1 MPKAN
6 PLQAALNA
14 GELSPRMAARVDF
27 GKYPAGC
34 EVLRNMIPLPQGGAT
49 RRPGTRFVA
58 AAADSGVK
66 GRLLPFEFSTL
77 QAYVVEAGDR
87 RLRFFRNQ
95 GPILAEATGAAIV
108 NGGFDDDIAGWS
120 DRSSGAA
127 DVVHAFV
134 GEQHDGYLAAA
145 HAQNF
150 ALGDGINNRR
160 HAGVLVRSTIDGEVL
175 DVKIDVRAVTTAFDA
190 VIRIYTDD
198 MGSPGTQ
205 VGGDSEPVA
214 LDTVGIQ
221 SFAWSA
227 QVPQLSAGTLYWVVL
242 SDVSAGAGSVSIS
255 IANGQ
260 PDGAFGA
267 SDVLTDI
274 ADVFAGTARFG
285 LRIGS
290 RDEGVLALR
299 GAAGATAVAEQEVAL
314 GRIGPAQV
322 LRFRVRG
329 LAGDQVKLRIGTAS
343 DGGDVLAARAFG
355 TGWHSV
361 AFAPAV
367 SPVFIQFLNESA
379 KSLHIDDVS
388 LLDDE
393 PLELPAPYGEAEL
406 PALKWAQSA
415 DVMYLAH
422 PDRPVHKLTRS
433 GHSAWSLVEVAW
445 QDGPYGETN
454 AEAARTLQ
462 PAATEGLGVTV
473 TAAGHAPFA
482 ATDLGR
488 LLRLKNGEDWG
499 YGVIAEVVSDIEVR
513 VDVRRA
519 FAATTAAVDWALG
532 AWSETTG
539 FPSTVTFFEQRFAA
553 ANTRSQSQTFWLS
566 QSADIENMRPDSL
579 EGGTVEVQD
588 DDALDFTI
596 AATRVNAIRWL
607 APGRQLFMGTAGGEW
622 VISSDGPVLTPS
634 DIDVKQHASHGSAD
648 LAPARI
654 SNVALF
660 LQRAK
665 RKVREFSY
673 SFESDGYR
681 APDLTVLADH
691 VTQGGLEALAYQEE
705 PDSLLWCLRSD
716 GQLATLTYLR
726 EQDVTGWSRQ
736 FLGGRFQEG
745 GQEGGQDG
753 VRDGRAVVESLAVIP
768 GNAATASEN
777 RDEVWFLVKRTIG
790 GATRRSLEVLEG
802 GFDGPE
808 RSDFPDAAAWRAAV
822 LAAQKRAFF
831 VDSGLSGS
839 FPAPVTT
846 IAGLDHLEGETVAVL
861 ADGAVHPERVVSQ
874 GRIELRTPARE
885 VVVGLPYRHDFKSL
899 KLAVGAVA
907 GTAVGKVKRVHGVTL
922 VLLHAL
928 DGRVGPD
935 ETALEPLVFRTV
947 GDAMDSAVPLFSGE
961 YRVAFPGDY
970 DRDPRLVIQGEAPL
984 PFTLLAI
991 APELQTRDV
1000 I

>member
-14 GELSPRMAARVDF
+14 GEFSPRMAARVDF

-34 EVLRNMIPLPQGGAT
+34 EVLRNMIPLPQGGAA

-58 AAADSGVK
+58 AAADSAIK

-77 QAYVVEAGDR
+77 QAYVIEAGNR

-95 GPILAEATGAAIV
+95 GPILTEASGAAVV
-108 NGGFDDDIAGWS
+108 NGGFDSDLSGWT
-120 DRSSGAA
+120 DLSSGAA
-127 DVVHAFV
+127 DIVQVFV
-134 GEQHDGYLAAA
+134 GAQQDGYLAAA
-145 HAQNF
+145 HANTL
-150 ALGDGINNRR
+150 AIGDGVADRR
-160 HAGVLVRSTIDGEVL
+160 HCGVLLRNTIDGRVL
-175 DVKIDVRAVTTAFDA
+175 DVKVDVRAVGTAFDA
-190 VIRIYTDD
+190 VARIYTDD
-198 MGSPGTQ
+198 LGSPGSQ
-205 VGGDSEPVA
+205 IGGDSDVVA
-214 LDTVGIQ
+214 LNATGIE

-227 QVPQLSAGTLYWVVL
+227 DVPQLQADTLYWVVV
-242 SDVSAGAGSVSIS
+242 SDTSGGAGNVSIS
-255 IANGQ
+255 VANGQ
-260 PDGAFGA
+260 PDGDFGA
-267 SDVLTDI
+267 SDVIAAI
-274 ADVFAGTARFG
+274 ADGFGTTGRFG
-285 LRIGS
+285 LRVGS
-290 RDEGVLALR
+290 QADGVMALR
-299 GAAGATAVAEQEVAL
+299 GAAEATAIAEQAVTPGQT
-314 GRIGPAQV
+314 GREQV
-322 LRFRVRG
+322 LCFQVRG
-329 LAGDQVKLRIGTAS
+329 LAGDEVKLRIGTAS
-343 DGGDVLAARAFG
+343 DGADVLAERAFS
-355 TGWHSV
+355 TGRHCV
-361 AFAPAV
+361 AFIPEV
-367 SPVFIQFLNESA
+367 TPIFIQFLNEAA
-379 KSLHIDDVS
+379 KDIQIDDVAI
-388 LLDDE
+388 LDDE
-393 PLELPAPYGEAEL
+393 PLELASPYREAEL

-422 PDRPVHKLTRS
+422 PDHPVRKLTRN

-445 QDGPYGETN
+445 QDGPYGDTN
-454 AEAARTLQ
+454 AEASKTLQ
-462 PAATEGLGVTV
+462 PAATDGLGVTV
-473 TAAGHAPFA
+473 TAAGHAPFVA
-482 ATDLGR
+482 SDVGR
-488 LLRLKNGEDWG
+488 LLRIKNGTDWG
-499 YGVIAEVVSDIEVR
+499 YAVIGEVVSETEVR

-532 AWSETTG
+532 AWSATTG
-539 FPSTVTFFEQRFAA
+539 YPSTVTFFEQRFAA
-553 ANTRSQSQTFWLS
+553 ANTRTQSQTFWLS
-566 QSADIENMRPDSL
+566 QSADLENMRPDSL
-579 EGGTVEVQD
+579 EGGAVEVQD

-681 APDLTVLADH
+681 APDLTLLADH
-691 VTQGGLEALAYQEE
+691 VTQGGLVALAYQEE
-705 PDSLLWCLRSD
+705 PDSLLWCLRGD

-726 EQDVTGWSRQ
+726 EQDVIGWSRQ
-736 FLGGRFQEG
+736 FLGGRY
-745 GQEGGQDG
+745 QDG
-753 VRDGRAVVESLAVIP
+753 GAVVESLAVIP

-777 RDEVWFLVKRTIG
+777 RDEVWFLVKRTIA

-802 GFDGPE
+802 GFEGPE
-808 RSDFPDAAAWRAAV
+808 RSDFPDEAAWRAAV
-822 LAAQKRAFF
+822 LEAQKRAFF

-839 FPAPVTT
+839 FPSPVTT
-846 IAGLDHLEGETVAVL
+846 ITGLDHLEGETVAVL
-861 ADGAVHPERVVSQ
+861 ADGAVHPERVVS
-874 GRIELRTPARE
+874 GGGIELRTPARE
-885 VVVGLPYRHDFKSL
+885 VVVGLPYAHSFRSL
-899 KLAVGAVA
+899 KLAVGAAA

-961 YRVAFPGDY
+961 YRVTFPGDY
-970 DRDPRLVIQGEAPL
+970 DRDPRLVIRGEAPL

>member
-14 GELSPRMAARVDF
+14 GEFSPRMAARVDF

-34 EVLRNMIPLPQGGAT
+34 EVLRNMILLPQGGAA

-95 GPILAEATGAAIV
+95 GPILAEATGAAVV
-108 NGGFDDDIAGWS
+108 NGGFDVDAAGWT

-127 DVVHAFV
+127 DIVQAFV
-134 GEQHDGYLAAA
+134 GQQQDGYLAAA
-145 HAQNF
+145 HAQN
-150 ALGDGINNRR
+150 APVGDGVSNRR
-160 HAGVLVRSTIDGEVL
+160 HAGVQIRNTIEGEVI
-175 DVKIDVRAVTTAFDA
+175 DVKIDLRTVTTAFNA
-190 VIRIYTDD
+190 VIGIYSNE

-205 VGGDSEPVA
+205 VGGDSDPLA
-214 LDTVGIQ
+214 LDAAGIK
-221 SFAWSA
+221 SFTWSA
-227 QVPQLSAGTLYWVVL
+227 QVPQLLADTLYWVVL
-242 SDVSAGAGSVSIS
+242 SDVSAGAGSVTIS

-260 PDGAFGA
+260 PDGGFGVN
-267 SDVLTDI
+267 DVLANISDI
-274 ADVFAGTARFG
+274 FTGTARFG
-285 LRIGS
+285 LRVGS
-290 RDEGVLALR
+290 RAEGVLALR
-299 GAAGATAVAEQEVAL
+299 GAAGGTAVAEQEAAL
-314 GRIGPAQV
+314 GETGRQHV
-322 LRFRVRG
+322 LRFQVRG
-329 LAGDQVKLRIGTAS
+329 LAGDAVKLRIGTAS
-343 DGGDVLAARAFG
+343 DGEDVVAARAFG

-361 AFAPAV
+361 AFTPAV
-367 SPVFIQFLNESA
+367 SPVFIQFVNESA
-379 KSLHIDDVS
+379 KTLQIDDVS

-393 PLELPAPYGEAEL
+393 PLELASPYGEAEL

-422 PDRPVHKLTRS
+422 PDHPIRKLTRS
-433 GHSAWSLVEVAW
+433 GHSSWSLVEVAW

-454 AEAARTLQ
+454 AEDGKTLQ

-482 ATDLGR
+482 GSDLGR
-488 LLRLKNGEDWG
+488 LLRIKNGSDWG
-499 YGVIAEVVSDIEVR
+499 YGVIAEVVSDIEVK

-532 AWSETTG
+532 AWSGTTG
-539 FPSTVTFFEQRFAA
+539 YPSTVTFFEQRFAA

-579 EGGTVEVQD
+579 EGSAVEVQD

-596 AATRVNAIRWL
+596 AATKVNAIRWL

-634 DIDVKQHASHGSAD
+634 DVDVKQHASHGSAD

-691 VTQGGLEALAYQEE
+691 VTQGGLEALVYQEE

-736 FLGGRFQEG
+736 FLGGG
-745 GQEGGQDG
+745 YQDG
-753 VRDGRAVVESLAVIP
+753 GAVVESLAVIP
-768 GNAATASEN
+768 GNAATGSQN

-802 GFDGPE
+802 GFEGPE
-808 RSDFPDAAAWRAAV
+808 RSDFPDEAAWRAAV
-822 LAAQKRAFF
+822 LEAQKRAFF
-831 VDSGLSGS
+831 VDSGLTGS
-839 FPAPVTT
+839 FPSPVTT
-846 IAGLDHLEGETVAVL
+846 IIGLDHLEGETVAVL
-861 ADGAVHPERVVSQ
+861 ADGAVHPERVVSG

-885 VVVGLPYRHDFKSL
+885 VVVGLPYRHSFRSL
-899 KLAVGAVA
+899 KLAVGAAA
-907 GTAVGKVKRVHGVTL
+907 GTSVGKVKRVHGVTL

-961 YRVAFPGDY
+961 VRVAFPGDY
-970 DRDPRLVIQGEAPL
+970 ERDPRLVIQGEAPL

>member
-1 MPKAN
+1 M
-6 PLQAALNA
+6 
-14 GELSPRMAARVDF
+14 
-27 GKYPAGC
+27 
-34 EVLRNMIPLPQGGAT
+34 T
-49 RRPGTRFVA
+49 TT
-58 AAADSGVK
+58 GVK
-66 GRLLPFEFSTL
+66 SF
-77 QAYVVEAGDR
+77 
-87 RLRFFRNQ
+87 
-95 GPILAEATGAAIV
+95 
-108 NGGFDDDIAGWS
+108 GWS
-120 DRSSGAA
+120 A
-127 DVVHAFV
+127 D
-134 GEQHDGYLAAA
+134 
-145 HAQNF
+145 
-150 ALGDGINNRR
+150 
-160 HAGVLVRSTIDGEVL
+160 
-175 DVKIDVRAVTTAFDA
+175 
-190 VIRIYTDD
+190 
-198 MGSPGTQ
+198 
-205 VGGDSEPVA
+205 
-214 LDTVGIQ
+214 
-221 SFAWSA
+221 
-227 QVPQLSAGTLYWVVL
+227 VPQLVAETPYWIVF
-242 SDVSAGAGSVSIS
+242 SDTSGGAGNVSIS

-260 PDGAFGA
+260 PGGDLGT
-267 SDVLTDI
+267 SDVITSITD
-274 ADVFAGTARFG
+274 AFSGTARFG
-285 LRIGS
+285 LRVGS

-299 GAAGATAVAEQEVAL
+299 GAAGETAVAQQEVSFGQT
-314 GRIGPAQV
+314 GREHV
-322 LRFRVRG
+322 LCFQVRG
-329 LAGDQVKLRIGTAS
+329 LPGDRVKLRIGTAS
-343 DGGDVLAARAFG
+343 DGDDVLAARDFAK
-355 TGWHSV
+355 GWHCV
-361 AFAPAV
+361 AFTPAV
-367 SPVFIQFLNESA
+367 SPVFVQFLNESA
-379 KSLHIDDVS
+379 KSIEIDEVS

-393 PLELPAPYGEAEL
+393 PLELTSPYGEAAL

-422 PDRPVHKLTRS
+422 PEHPVHKLTRS
-433 GHSAWSLVEVAW
+433 GHSSWSLVEVAW
-445 QDGPYGETN
+445 QDGPYGDTN
-454 AEAARTLQ
+454 AEEGVTLQ
-462 PAATEGLGVTV
+462 PAATDGLGVTV
-473 TAAGHAPFA
+473 TAAGHAPFV
-482 ATDLGR
+482 ATDVGR
-488 LLRLKNGEDWG
+488 LLRIKNGEDWG
-499 YGVIAEVVSDIEVR
+499 YGIIAEVVSETEVKL
-513 VDVRRA
+513 DVRRA

-539 FPSTVTFFEQRFAA
+539 HPSTVTFFEQRLAA

-566 QSADIENMRPDSL
+566 QSADLENLRPDSL
-579 EGGTVEVQD
+579 EGGTLEVQD

-673 SFESDGYR
+673 SLESDGYR

-691 VTQGGLEALAYQEE
+691 VTQGGLVALAYQEE
-705 PDSLLWCLRSD
+705 PDSLLWCLRGD

-726 EQDVTGWSRQ
+726 EQDVIGWSRQ
-736 FLGGRFQEG
+736 FLGGRYK
-745 GQEGGQDG
+745 DG
-753 VRDGRAVVESLAVIP
+753 KAVVESLAVIP
-768 GNAATASEN
+768 GNATTGSQS
-777 RDEVWFLVKRTIG
+777 RDEVWFLVKRTID

-802 GFDGPE
+802 GFEGPE
-808 RSDFPDAAAWRAAV
+808 RSDFPDDASWRAAV
-822 LAAQKRAFF
+822 LEAQKRAFF

-839 FPAPVTT
+839 FSLPVTT

-861 ADGAVHPERVVSQ
+861 ADGAVHPERVVAE

-885 VVVGLPYRHDFKSL
+885 VVVGLPYGHSFRSL
-899 KLAVGAVA
+899 KLAVGAAA
-907 GTAVGKVKRVHGVTL
+907 GTSVGKVKRVHGVTL

-970 DRDPRLVIQGEAPL
+970 DRDPRLVIQGAAPL